1 MNIVEK
7 RRNTRQVSIGRLKVG
22 GGAPVSIQSMSTY
35 NASEREEVL
44 EEIGRLR
51 EAGCEVVRVSVKHI
65 GDTAELSRICD
76 QSPIPVVADIHF
88 DYKIAIESVR
98 AGVDGIRINPGN
110 IGGREKIAR
119 VIESAGERGI
129 PVRVGV
135 NAGSIERE
143 FRELAAD
150 CPARAMCESAF
161 KHMKIIEDMG
171 FEDLIFSLKSSDPLV
186 TIEANLMFASETDYP
201 LHLGVTEAGPV
212 LSGTAKSVVA
222 LTSMLEKGVGDTI
235 RISLSGDPVRE
246 VVAAQTMLGS
256 LGLREKGV
264 EIVSCPT
271 CGRCLIDV
279 SQVAEALER
288 RLIGIKKRVKVA
300 VMGCEVNGPG
310 EARDADIGIAG
321 SRNGAV
327 LFRRGKVMGRIEG
340 DLADKIVEEVTKWGT
355 NELGDGVKSKGK

>member
-1 MNIVEK
+1 LDIVK
-7 RRNTRQVSIGRLKVG
+7 NRRKTRQVNIGNVRVG

-35 NASEREEVL
+35 NASEKEEVL
-44 EEIGRLR
+44 GEIRRLS
-51 EAGCEVVRVSVKHI
+51 EAGCEVVRVSVKSI
-65 GDTAELSRICD
+65 EDTTDLSRICNE
-76 QSPIPVVADIHF
+76 SPLPVVADIHF
-88 DYKIAIESVR
+88 DYEIAIESVR

-110 IGGREKIAR
+110 IGGRDKVAR
-119 VIESAGERGI
+119 VIETAGEKGI

-135 NAGSIERE
+135 NLGSMERE
-143 FRELAAD
+143 FRELATD
-150 CPARAMCESAF
+150 YPARAMCESAF

-171 FEDLIFSLKSSDPLV
+171 FGDLIFSLKSSDPLV

-246 VVAAQTMLGS
+246 IIAAQTMLGS
-256 LGLREKGV
+256 LGLREKGI

-271 CGRCLIDV
+271 CGRCRIDV
-279 SQVAEALER
+279 SEVAEALER

-327 LFRRGKVMGRIEG
+327 LFKRGKVVGRIEG
-340 DLADKIVEEVTKWGT
+340 DLADKIVEEVAGWGT
-355 NELGDGVKSKGK
+355 IELGEGEGSEDK